1 MKKPIDPNLER
12 FEDSVFS
19 LTGGDDT
26 PGVSYRA
33 PQFEMKET
41 SAAATPG
48 EYHASENHRQRAE
61 ATGAPVEP
69 APGGEEHSHHHHHHH
84 HSDSHSHS
92 RHGKHR
98 RHRHHHHHHHHHHRH
113 HRLPKGAR
121 VVIGILVA
129 LLIIVALVVGA
140 FLILNYD
147 GEKKMTDTTA
157 ATDYQETIE
166 YKGHIYVYNE
176 NVVTMAFLGVD
187 KRELGKAENHTSTNG
202 MADTD
207 IVVAID
213 KVSGKTSMIAVPRD
227 TMVDVDVFDKDGN
240 FKKTKEMELCIAYAY
255 GDGFGTSCKNVTKSI
270 SRILYNVPIDKYF
283 ALDLNGIQPIND
295 SIGGVKVQSLYD
307 LPDYGVKKGDTVHL
321 TGDLTE
327 AYVRTRDMDNLNA
340 SLNRTQRQVQ
350 YLNAFADKVRGS
362 VTSDFSVITN
372 LYNTASDY
380 CTTDLTV
387 SNVTYL
393 GSLLLQ
399 KGVTDFQSYTLE
411 GKMKAVENKEFKD
424 YVYAGFYPDKDSLM
438 QTVLDVFYTRIR
450 LSRKSGGSVEQ
461 GPFLALINLEKLL
474 NSRRLSV
481 KIQMKSF

>member
-1 MKKPIDPNLER
+1 MEQVTEAVKAEITEKRENRENRKPAVKWLIIGLIVSLAASGIFTACYGIFERRAESRRNEQYIEDPL
-12 FEDSVFS
+12 
-19 LTGGDDT
+19 
-26 PGVSYRA
+26 
-33 PQFEMKET
+33 ET
-41 SAAATPG
+41 SNTITYLYQNCYLLYRDLYNKEHQTSLSYG
-48 EYHASENHRQRAE
+48 ELYMQSTEGNEWLNDDQKRAE
-61 ATGAPVEP
+61 MADGDTEDLTIPEGEDLEDYVAQGSFAVQTREYL
-69 APGGEEHSHHHHHHH
+69 EEHFNTLES
-84 HSDSHSHS
+84 SFGQLNNLYDY
-92 RHGKHR
+92 RIRDTKTGE
-98 RHRHHHHHHHHHHRH
+98 
-113 HRLPKGAR
+113 
-121 VVIGILVA
+121 ILSN
-129 LLIIVALVVGA
+129 L
-140 FLILNYD
+140 
-147 GEKKMTDTTA
+147 
-157 ATDYQETIE
+157 
-166 YKGHIYVYNE
+166 
-176 NVVTMAFLGVD
+176 
-187 KRELGKAENHTSTNG
+187 
-202 MADTD
+202 ADTD

-327 AYVRTRDMDNLNA
+327 AYVRTRDMDDLNA

-399 KGVTDFQSYTLE
+399 KGITGFQSYTLE
-411 GKMKAVENKEFKD
+411 GEMKAVDNKEFKD

-450 LSRKSGGSVEQ
+450 
-461 GPFLALINLEKLL
+461 
-474 NSRRLSV
+474 
-481 KIQMKSF
+481 

>member
-61 ATGAPVEP
+61 ATG
-69 APGGEEHSHHHHHHH
+69 EEHHHHHHHHH

-98 RHRHHHHHHHHHHRH
+98 RHHHHHHHRR

-147 GEKKMTDTTA
+147 GEKKMTNTTA
-157 ATDYQETIE
+157 TTDYQETIE
-166 YKGHIYVYNE
+166 YKGHTYVYNE

-411 GKMKAVENKEFKD
+411 GKMKAVDNKEFKN

-450 LSRKSGGSVEQ
+450 
-461 GPFLALINLEKLL
+461 
-474 NSRRLSV
+474 
-481 KIQMKSF
+481 

>member
-1 MKKPIDPNLER
+1 MTSDLSKTGILLLSHGSRLDQGKKVIEAYTQMYKEEFPEAIVEYGFMEMREPNIPQSINKLTNGNDLEKIIVVP
-12 FEDSVFS
+12 VFVAHGLHTRRDIPKLLGIENDFDES
-19 LTGGDDT
+19 EISGG
-26 PGVSYRA
+26 
-33 PQFEMKET
+33 
-41 SAAATPG
+41 
-48 EYHASENHRQRAE
+48 HH
-61 ATGAPVEP
+61 
-69 APGGEEHSHHHHHHH
+69 EHHHDHGHHHHHHH

-98 RHRHHHHHHHHHHRH
+98 RHHHHHHHHRH

-140 FLILNYD
+140 FLILNYN

-157 ATDYQETIE
+157 VTDYQETIE
-166 YKGHIYVYNE
+166 YKGHTYVYNE

-213 KVSGKTSMIAVPRD
+213 KVSGTTSMIAVPRD

-450 LSRKSGGSVEQ
+450 
-461 GPFLALINLEKLL
+461 
-474 NSRRLSV
+474 
-481 KIQMKSF
+481 

>member
-26 PGVSYRA
+26 SGVSYRA

-41 SAAATPG
+41 SADATPG

-69 APGGEEHSHHHHHHH
+69 APGGEEHHHHHHHHH

-98 RHRHHHHHHHHHHRH
+98 RHHHHHHHRH

-166 YKGHIYVYNE
+166 YKGHTYVYNE

-399 KGVTDFQSYTLE
+399 KGVIRDIL
-411 GKMKAVENKEFKD
+411 
-424 YVYAGFYPDKDSLM
+424 
-438 QTVLDVFYTRIR
+438 TR
-450 LSRKSGGSVEQ
+450 L
-461 GPFLALINLEKLL
+461 NL
-474 NSRRLSV
+474 
-481 KIQMKSF
+481 

>member
-26 PGVSYRA
+26 SGVSYRA

-41 SAAATPG
+41 STAASPG

-69 APGGEEHSHHHHHHH
+69 APGGEEHHHHHHH

-98 RHRHHHHHHHHHHRH
+98 RHRHHHHRHHRH

-166 YKGHIYVYNE
+166 YKGHTYVYNE

-307 LPDYGVKKGDTVHL
+307 LPDHGVKKGDTVHL

-327 AYVRTRDMDNLNA
+327 AYVRTRDMDDLNA

-399 KGVTDFQSYTLE
+399 
-411 GKMKAVENKEFKD
+411 
-424 YVYAGFYPDKDSLM
+424 
-438 QTVLDVFYTRIR
+438 R
-450 LSRKSGGSVEQ
+450 
-461 GPFLALINLEKLL
+461 ALPTSSPIPW
-474 NSRRLSV
+474 RGR
-481 KIQMKSF
+481 

>member
-41 SAAATPG
+41 STAATPG

-69 APGGEEHSHHHHHHH
+69 APGGEEHHHHHHHHH

-92 RHGKHR
+92 RHGDHR
-98 RHRHHHHHHHHHHRH
+98 RHHHHHHYHHHRH

-147 GEKKMTDTTA
+147 GEKKMTNTTA

-166 YKGHIYVYNE
+166 YKGHTYVYNE

-295 SIGGVKVQSLYD
+295 SIGGV
-307 LPDYGVKKGDTVHL
+307 
-321 TGDLTE
+321 
-327 AYVRTRDMDNLNA
+327 
-340 SLNRTQRQVQ
+340 
-350 YLNAFADKVRGS
+350 
-362 VTSDFSVITN
+362 
-372 LYNTASDY
+372 
-380 CTTDLTV
+380 
-387 SNVTYL
+387 
-393 GSLLLQ
+393 
-399 KGVTDFQSYTLE
+399 
-411 GKMKAVENKEFKD
+411 
-424 YVYAGFYPDKDSLM
+424 
-438 QTVLDVFYTRIR
+438 
-450 LSRKSGGSVEQ
+450 
-461 GPFLALINLEKLL
+461 
-474 NSRRLSV
+474 
-481 KIQMKSF
+481 

>member
-26 PGVSYRA
+26 SGVSYRA

-69 APGGEEHSHHHHHHH
+69 APGGEEHHHHHHHHH

-98 RHRHHHHHHHHHHRH
+98 RHHHHHHHHHHRH
-113 HRLPKGAR
+113 HRLGRDLEYFTVVDYIGQGLPILLPKGAR

-147 GEKKMTDTTA
+147 GEKKMTNTTA
-157 ATDYQETIE
+157 TTDYQETIE
-166 YKGHIYVYNE
+166 YKGHTYVYNE

-327 AYVRTRDMDNLNA
+327 AYVRTRDMDDLNA

-399 KGVTDFQSYTLE
+399 KGVADFQSYTLE
-411 GKMKAVENKEFKD
+411 GKMKAVDNKEFKN

-450 LSRKSGGSVEQ
+450 
-461 GPFLALINLEKLL
+461 
-474 NSRRLSV
+474 
-481 KIQMKSF
+481 